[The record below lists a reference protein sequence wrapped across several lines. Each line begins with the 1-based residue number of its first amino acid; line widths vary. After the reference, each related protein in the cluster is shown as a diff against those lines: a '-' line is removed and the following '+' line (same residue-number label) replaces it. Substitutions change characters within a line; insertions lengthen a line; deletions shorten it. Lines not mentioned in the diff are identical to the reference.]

1 MGNVNLVAVFLA
13 ALAFFAVGALWYGVL
28 FGKPWQR
35 ETGITEP
42 PQGAQVMTVMGLTF
56 AFELLVCLMLGH
68 TIARTSPAPHVIMM
82 MAVGFGLTI
91 MTPAIG
97 INYLHQRRS
106 LTLFLIDAGHFAVGM
121 AAAGAVFVAFA

>member
-1 MGNVNLVAVFLA
+1 MGNVNVLTVFLA

-28 FGKPWQR
+28 FGRPWQR
-35 ETGITEP
+35 ETGVTQAP
-42 PQGAQVMTVMGLTF
+42 KGGQVAKIMGLTF

-68 TIARTSPAPHVIMM
+68 NIARTNPAPHVIMM
-82 MAVGFGLTI
+82 MAIGFGLTI

-106 LTLFLIDAGHFAVGM
+106 LTLFLIDAGHFVAGM
-121 AAAGAVFVAFA
+121 AAAGGVFVAFA